1 MPVKTG
7 LRPNG
12 VSQCFRFPVT
22 QPPVIRQA
30 VGPFG
35 LDSCDEA
42 RKVSSLD
49 WLERGAKLWM
59 LRVPFVGVATKSFT
73 IDVCARVVSKSCAP
87 RFVSGCVSR

>member
-35 LDSCDEA
+35 LDSCNEA
-42 RKVSSLD
+42 
-49 WLERGAKLWM
+49 
-59 LRVPFVGVATKSFT
+59 
-73 IDVCARVVSKSCAP
+73 
-87 RFVSGCVSR
+87 